1 MTSEMSGPKSPTEL
15 PSHAAPRPFYRA
27 DQVGSLLRPAELIRA
42 RGDFQ
47 NRVIGAAALRAV
59 EDDAIRAVV
68 ARQEACGFNVV
79 VDGEFR
85 RENWW
90 IDFCRGLGGV
100 EIREGD
106 PGQAFVAPPTSG
118 AATANA
124 GAGAGVDHQAI
135 DRDHEDHGHD
145 HGWKYVPKNVVTTGR
160 VHAKAPI
167 TAPDYAY
174 LQSVTSRAAKVT
186 LPSPTRLH
194 FHGARA
200 AVSTQAYPDIEEFFA
215 DLAKVYRAEIAALE
229 AAGCRYIQI
238 DDPLMTYFI
247 SERMRAEVVAS
258 GDDPEARLRRYVA
271 LTNECIAGRRA
282 DTAIGIHV
290 CRGNSRSGWLAEGG
304 YERIAEAVL
313 GGLKVDHF
321 LLEYDDERSG
331 DFAPLRHVPRGVRVV
346 LGLVT
351 TKRGQLE
358 SADDLIRR
366 IDAASR
372 LVPLEDLAISPQCG
386 FASTVEGN
394 IITADDQWRKLERVV
409 EVAQR
414 VWGGGGGGPTIAPS

>member
-1 MTSEMSGPKSPTEL
+1 MK
-15 PSHAAPRPFYRA
+15 PFFRA
-27 DQVGSLLRPAELIRA
+27 DQVGSLLRPPELIQARA
-42 RGDFQ
+42 QFQ
-47 NRVIGAAALRAV
+47 KGEITKAALRSA
-59 EDDAIRAVV
+59 EDAAIHHIV
-68 ARQEACGFNVV
+68 AEQERIGFDVV

-90 IDFCRGLGGV
+90 IDFVAGLSGV
-100 EIREGD
+100 EIRDGD
-106 PGQAFVAPPTSG
+106 PGQAFVAPTD
-118 AATANA
+118 T
-124 GAGAGVDHQAI
+124 D
-135 DRDHEDHGHD
+135 DHGHGHSHDDHDHDHD
-145 HGWKYVPKNVVTTGR
+145 HGWQYVPKNVLTTGR
-160 VHAKAPI
+160 VHAAAPI
-167 TAPDYAY
+167 TAPDFSF
-174 LQSVTSRAAKVT
+174 LKSVSSRAAKVT

-194 FHGARA
+194 FHGGRA
-200 AVSTQAYPDIEEFFA
+200 AVSQQAYPDIEEFFA

-247 SERMRAEVVAS
+247 SERMRAEVVAA
-258 GDDPEARLRRYVA
+258 GDDPDARLRRYVD
-271 LTNECIAGRRA
+271 LTNECIAGRRP

-290 CRGNSRSGWLAEGG
+290 CRGNSRSGWIAEGG
-304 YERIAEAVL
+304 YERIAESVL

-331 DFAPLRHVPRGVRVV
+331 DFEPLRHVPRGVRVV

-358 SADDLIRR
+358 SADNLIRR
-366 IDAASR
+366 IDSASK

-394 IITADDQWRKLERVV
+394 IITPDDQWRKLARVV

-414 VWGGGGGGPTIAPS
+414 VWGQA